1 MEQDQATT
9 ETPRASSSTSSGGKT
24 GSVAYNY
31 YVLVALT
38 FVYILNIAD
47 RQILVVLQESIKK
60 DLHFSDSQLGILS
73 GLAFA
78 IFYTILGIPIARLA
92 DKKNRRNIIVVA
104 MIVWSV
110 MTAVCGT
117 VSRFAHLLLARI
129 GVGVGEAGCTPPAVS
144 MISDLF
150 AQKKRGMAMAIYT
163 LGVTL
168 GTVLGFGLG
177 GWLNQLYGWRIT
189 FLAVGIPGVLV
200 ALLVRLTVKEPVR
213 GAADGVKTPQEAAA
227 FKDALLE
234 MWHSPAFVRMAIGT
248 AILGMGVYGISN
260 WSAPFYERVHHMTS
274 AEVGKWLA
282 VAAAFGS
289 SVGSFSGGFLADKLG
304 QRNARWHLWV
314 PAFAALISIPLM
326 GTSFW
331 VESKVTSFVLFG
343 FAWLFGSMWYP
354 PIIALSQGLVSPRT
368 RALSV
373 AILLFLLNF
382 VGMGMG
388 PTIIGILSDIF
399 QVEHGTDSLRIAFS
413 IMLIA
418 YLGAGILLMIGGKHV
433 ESGLKKAQDSS

>member
-1 MEQDQATT
+1 MAQDQP
-9 ETPRASSSTSSGGKT
+9 TPDTSPASAPTKSGGKT
-24 GSVAYNY
+24 GSTPYNY
-31 YVLVALT
+31 YVLIVLT
-38 FVYILNIAD
+38 FVYVLNIAD

-60 DLHFSDSQLGILS
+60 DLHFSDSQLGVLS

-92 DKKNRRNIIVVA
+92 DRKNRRNVIVVA
-104 MIVWSV
+104 MIIWSV

-117 VSRFAHLLLARI
+117 VTRFGYLLLARI

-177 GWLNQLYGWRIT
+177 GYLNQLYGWRIT
-189 FLAVGIPGVLV
+189 FLAVGIPGVLI
-200 ALLVRLTVKEPVR
+200 ALLVRLTVKEPIR
-213 GAADGVKTPQEAAA
+213 GAADGIAASGEVA
-227 FKDALLE
+227 PFKDALRE
-234 MWHSPAFVRMAIGT
+234 MWASPAFVYMALGT
-248 AILGMGVYGISN
+248 AVLGMGVYGISN
-260 WSAPFYERVHHMTS
+260 WSAPFYERVHNMTS

-282 VAAAFGS
+282 VAALFGS
-289 SVGSFSGGFLADKLG
+289 SIGSFSGGFLADKLS
-304 QRNARWHLWV
+304 QRSARWHLWV
-314 PAFAALISIPLM
+314 PAFAALLSIPLM

-331 VESKVTSFVLFG
+331 AESKVTSFVLFG
-343 FAWLFGSMWYP
+343 VAWLFGSMWYP
-354 PIIALSQGLVSPRT
+354 PIIALSQGLVTPRN

-373 AILLFLLNF
+373 AIILFLLNF

-388 PTIIGILSDIF
+388 PTVIGIMSDIF
-399 QVEHGTDSLRIAFS
+399 QVEHGTNSLRISFS
-413 IMLIA
+413 IMLLA
-418 YLGAGILLMIGGKHV
+418 YLGAGILLMIGAKHV
-433 ESGLKKAQDSS
+433 KAGLEKARESS